1 VPEDRTTKRG
11 AILAAAS
18 RLFVDNGYAGT
29 SLRDIGRNADADA
42 ALVIH
47 YFGSKDGVFLAAM
60 RSVQAE
66 HPISEGPID
75 TLGERFIRY
84 VLEAGPQV
92 RATFLAMLRASDSD
106 NVGVE
111 LRRQHE
117 LGFVGPLRARLGGPD
132 ADLRASLAASLVAGL
147 LYALWVVGD
156 EQLLAADHEEI
167 IAKYGRL
174 LQELVDP
181 A

>member
-1 VPEDRTTKRG
+1 MPDDRTTKRG

-18 RLFVDNGYAGT
+18 RLFVEFGYAGT
-29 SLRDIGRNADADA
+29 SLRDIGRVADADA

-47 YFGSKDGVFLAAM
+47 YFGSKTGVFLAAM
-60 RSVQAE
+60 ESVQAE

-84 VLEAGPQV
+84 VLDAGPQV
-92 RATFLAMLRASDSD
+92 RATFLAMLRASDADSI
-106 NVGVE
+106 GVE

-117 LGFVGPLRARLGGPD
+117 LAFVGPLRARLSGPD
-132 ADLRASLAASLVAGL
+132 TEVRASLAAALVGGL

-156 EQLLAADHEEI
+156 EQLLATDHEEI
-167 IAKYGRL
+167 VARYGRL
-174 LQELVDP
+174 MQELVDP